1 MHITRRRRRRNS
13 FDSNVDMT
21 PMLDIVFIMLI
32 FFIVTAVF
40 IDERGLD
47 LAQSPDVIDPPSPPS
62 QAISVFVYENGT
74 ASVNGRLTDVPNV
87 PARVQLIRAENPK
100 ASVLISAEQTAS
112 LESIVFL
119 KDQFIIANIPASL
132 KIKAQ

>member
-1 MHITRRRRRRNS
+1 MNVTRRRRRRKS

-47 LAQSPDVIDPPSPPS
+47 LRPTPDADSLPTKNK
-62 QAISVFVYENGT
+62 AIRIFVYENGT
-74 ASVNGRLTDVPNV
+74 ASVNGLLTDVPNV

-100 ASVLISAEQTAS
+100 ASVLINAEQTAS
-112 LESIVFL
+112 LENIVFL

>member
-1 MHITRRRRRRNS
+1 MHIARRRRRRKS
-13 FDSNVDMT
+13 FDSSVDMT

-47 LAQSPDVIDPPSPPS
+47 LAQAPDNISPPTPS

-100 ASVLISAEQTAS
+100 ASVLINAEQTAS
-112 LESIVFL
+112 LENIVFL

-132 KIKAQ
+132 KIKGQ

>member
-1 MHITRRRRRRNS
+1 MNIARRRRRRKS

-47 LAQSPDVIDPPSPPS
+47 LAQAPNIIDPPNPPS

-74 ASVNGRLTDVPNV
+74 ASVNGSLTDVPNV
-87 PARVQLIRAENPK
+87 PAKVQLIRAENPK
-100 ASVLISAEQTAS
+100 ASVLISAEQSAS
-112 LESIVFL
+112 LENIVFL
-119 KDQFIIANIPASL
+119 KDQFIIANIPANL